1 MLLFGNISIMALFPV
16 TLLLLTMEIV
26 FSSYKSTSKIWTTK
40 LAAVNLIINLFWVT
54 IIILLLLNPMIIH
67 PFLSDLLASIF
78 SRSPEDINTQVMMI
92 IFAVGLLSLAT
103 TIIDSYVAFKKS
115 KTDKSI
121 NTSEME

>member
-1 MLLFGNISIMALFPV
+1 MLFGNISIMALFPI

-26 FSSYKSTSKIWTTK
+26 FSSYKSTTNIWTTK
-40 LAAVNLIINLFWVT
+40 LAAVNLIINLFWVM

-78 SRSPEDINTQVMMI
+78 SRSSEDIAKQVMMI
-92 IFAVGLLSLAT
+92 IFAVGLLSIAT

-115 KTDKSI
+115 KTDKAI
-121 NTSEME
+121 NTSELE

>member
-103 TIIDSYVAFKKS
+103 TIIDSYIAFKKS
-115 KTDKSI
+115 KTDKAI

>member
-1 MLLFGNISIMALFPV
+1 MMLFGNISIMALFPV

-40 LAAVNLIINLFWVT
+40 LAVVNLIINLFWVM

-78 SRSPEDINTQVMMI
+78 SRSPEDITTQVMMI

-103 TIIDSYVAFKKS
+103 TIIDSYIAFKKS
-115 KTDKSI
+115 KEHKGI
-121 NTSEME
+121 NISELE